1 MKQLV
6 LLSVFL
12 LFSFKHGEAQELY
25 HWEDSIRVISEEI
38 MLSDQWIARA
48 ASLDKMPVL
57 LAQALDQEGSFDI
70 TFDSSRISIV
80 YAPDS
85 SFRIMTGQAVLQNED
100 IKYYG
105 LLQRKS
111 DERNPVFFNDNSY
124 SPTDIE
130 NDVLSAET
138 WNGALYYNLRPFT
151 FKNKEFF
158 VLFGFAAKS
167 LFENSKVTEVLYFED
182 GQPRFGAPVFLNENS
197 ETKNRISIVYSADV
211 GARMNYDT
219 ALQMII
225 YDHLIPMKS
234 PYKERQ
240 VVMVPDGSYCGY
252 IWSAEHQGWSYVD
265 KLFTQVLTEAPRE
278 KPVLDSEKGQDLF
291 GRSKKN

>member
-1 MKQLV
+1 MKQMLLLLV
-6 LLSVFL
+6 LLL
-12 LFSFKHGEAQELY
+12 TILELSFAQELY
-25 HWEDSIRVISEEI
+25 HWEDSVKVISQEI
-38 MLSDQWIARA
+38 MLSDKWTARA
-48 ASLDKMPVL
+48 ASLDKMPSA
-57 LAQALDQEGSFDI
+57 LAQALDQDGSFDL
-70 TFDSSRISIV
+70 TFDSARIAIV

-105 LLQRKS
+105 LLQQKS
-111 DERNPVFFNDNSY
+111 DERNPIFFIDNSY
-124 SPTDIE
+124 NLIDIE

-138 WNGALYYNLRPFT
+138 WNGAVYYNLRSFRYE
-151 FKNKEFF
+151 NKDFF
-158 VLFGFAAKS
+158 LVFGFAAKS

-182 GQPRFGAPVFLNENS
+182 GQPKFGAPVFFNDEG
-197 ETKNRISIVYSADV
+197 ETKSRISIMYSADV

-219 ALQMII
+219 TLQMII

-252 IWSAEHQGWSYVD
+252 VLGVEHEGWTYVD
-265 KLFTQVLTEAPRE
+265 KLFTEILTEAPRE
-278 KPVLDSEKGQDLF
+278 KPVLDLEKGQDIF